1 MSVMVDPERLLE
13 RPDVLSTTETVR
25 ISPKAVPEYRTLDSH
40 AAVGITNERGE
51 VLLADDG
58 AHGPGLP
65 ARAVS
70 RNDRWIDA
78 ATAIVEGICGELE
91 YELAVRKVRRTRFA
105 VEQRDERISMYNVI
119 FDVESEE
126 TAKVT
131 PTGAAHEQYDSVEWA
146 SSVPVEQ
153 SGAMA
158 EDIRLFV

>member
-1 MSVMVDPERLLE
+1 MVDPERLLE
-13 RPDVLSTTETVR
+13 RPDVLSATETVR
-25 ISPKAVPEYRTLDSH
+25 ISPKAAPEYRTLDSH

-91 YELAVRKVRRTRFA
+91 YELAVRKVR
-105 VEQRDERISMYNVI
+105 
-119 FDVESEE
+119 
-126 TAKVT
+126 
-131 PTGAAHEQYDSVEWA
+131 
-146 SSVPVEQ
+146 
-153 SGAMA
+153 
-158 EDIRLFV
+158 